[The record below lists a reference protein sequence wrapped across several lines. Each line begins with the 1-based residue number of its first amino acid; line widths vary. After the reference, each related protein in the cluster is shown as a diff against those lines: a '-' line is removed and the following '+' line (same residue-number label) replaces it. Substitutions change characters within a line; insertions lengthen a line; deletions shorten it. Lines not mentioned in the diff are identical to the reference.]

1 MRHEDRSRKISQ
13 PLAVGAGQ
21 SPRQNIGMQEA
32 RFERSIL
39 SLAFQESLCA
49 ADGSWSYDATFQ
61 QNEKSDL

>member
-1 MRHEDRSRKISQ
+1 M
-13 PLAVGAGQ
+13 GAGQ
-21 SPRQNIGMQEA
+21 SSRENTRMQEA

-39 SLAFQESLCA
+39 PLAFQESLCA